1 MLIDFFFLSQCCD
14 KEYDWFYKYIGEDFE
29 SSLLSFE
36 KLDRASP
43 DLWPEQCKF
52 DCLMLLNSTL
62 YVTSTDVFTYDP
74 KLHWLKYTK
83 CIRLLQ

>member
-1 MLIDFFFLSQCCD
+1 MFSKIVADLICLNQCYNE
-14 KEYDWFYKYIGEDFE
+14 EYIFIRLFVCLFVIYLGEDFE

-52 DCLMLLNSTL
+52 EGLILLIL
-62 YVTSTDVFTYDP
+62 
-74 KLHWLKYTK
+74 TK
-83 CIRLLQ
+83 IIFY